1 MAIREIL
8 KQGEPALSKVCHP
21 VTVFDQKLWD
31 LLDDMKET
39 LADAGG
45 LGLAGPQVGI
55 LRRVAIVVNEKDE
68 MLELVNPEIIAQQG
82 EQDGLEG
89 CLSVPGLWGF
99 VKRPAWVKVKALDR
113 NGKEIW
119 RFEVV
124 HPTRA
129 VEVADIDGD
138 GKPEVLCGTR
148 YMWATV
154 LDHQGN
160 KLWGGRFGV
169 GCRAIAA
176 PLNGQGKTR
185 NVVIGIDSGKVTFH
199 DRNGQEFN
207 SFLTGDEIFMMDTA
221 VPRNGREDVFVASYN
236 GYVYRFA
243 PDGKLVWCRAL
254 PDSVVVVRALPD
266 GGAVA
271 GTIGGDVCILT
282 PDGKIRGQVKFH
294 GRIADILVDGKELRV
309 VSQGGEIA
317 TLNF

>member
-113 NGKEIW
+113 NGKE
-119 RFEVV
+119 FEV
-124 HPTRA
+124 
-129 VEVADIDGD
+129 E
-138 GKPEVLCGTR
+138 GTEITAR
-148 YMWATV
+148 CFCHE
-154 LDHQGN
+154 L
-160 KLWGGRFGV
+160 
-169 GCRAIAA
+169 A
-176 PLNGQGKTR
+176 PLDGHLYTELAGKLY
-185 NVVIGIDSGKVTFH
+185 
-199 DRNGQEFN
+199 N
-207 SFLTGDEIFMMDTA
+207 SEELEQMMDEEEEQA
-221 VPRNGREDVFVASYN
+221 
-236 GYVYRFA
+236 
-243 PDGKLVWCRAL
+243 
-254 PDSVVVVRALPD
+254 
-266 GGAVA
+266 
-271 GTIGGDVCILT
+271 
-282 PDGKIRGQVKFH
+282 
-294 GRIADILVDGKELRV
+294 
-309 VSQGGEIA
+309 
-317 TLNF
+317 

>member
-113 NGKEIW
+113 NGKE
-119 RFEVV
+119 FEVEGTEITARCFC
-124 HPTRA
+124 HELA
-129 VEVADIDGD
+129 HLDGHLYTELA
-138 GKPEVLCGTR
+138 GKL
-148 YMWATV
+148 Y
-154 LDHQGN
+154 
-160 KLWGGRFGV
+160 
-169 GCRAIAA
+169 
-176 PLNGQGKTR
+176 
-185 NVVIGIDSGKVTFH
+185 
-199 DRNGQEFN
+199 N
-207 SFLTGDEIFMMDTA
+207 SEELEQMMDEEEEQA
-221 VPRNGREDVFVASYN
+221 
-236 GYVYRFA
+236 
-243 PDGKLVWCRAL
+243 
-254 PDSVVVVRALPD
+254 
-266 GGAVA
+266 
-271 GTIGGDVCILT
+271 
-282 PDGKIRGQVKFH
+282 
-294 GRIADILVDGKELRV
+294 
-309 VSQGGEIA
+309 
-317 TLNF
+317 